1 MRFFALS
8 PTQPPYVRIDD
19 ACLDWCRCRHG
30 KLFGLSLEVQVLK
43 ALQRHI
49 EAGALSAKHI
59 NKILDDL
66 DIVYTTHE
74 RSIYLGTIDGK
85 VVLLY
90 RQVDDIAVAYSC
102 GARVNRF
109 DLKVSGPQVTRNS
122 QQSRSLVTL
131 ALHVY

>member
-30 KLFGLSLEVQVLK
+30 KLFGLSLELQVLK

-66 DIVYTTHE
+66 DIVYTPHE
-74 RSIYLGTIDGK
+74 RSIYRGKIDRK
-85 VVLLY
+85 VVLLC
-90 RQVDDIAVAYSC
+90 RQVDEIAVASSVPTT
-102 GARVNRF
+102 ARGLIAAKIGKYLRSIF
-109 DLKVSGPQVTRNS
+109 IELGFPHLGP
-122 QQSRSLVTL
+122 TL
-131 ALHVY
+131 L